1 MDFIRDLSMKEYT
14 WLPITMIVFF
24 ILVGFGIGFWN
35 GWKTAAYFMV
45 WNVVGALTIVL
56 VAKAMYN
63 DHIKTIAEDYLPAS
77 IKTNLGGNLDSA
89 LALFKNLTV
98 MLIMLAGLVVV
109 NLIALVIYFFIRKH
123 LKREIFL
130 NKKNGIS
137 NATTRVL
144 GGGIGCIVA
153 LPFASTMGVL
163 STTISKDEGV
173 NKWVSGMA
181 KISTF
186 GQVSDSTE
194 DIRRIY
200 SLALAADSAQEL
212 IKVFSAGTV
221 DANSI
226 EKLKDNK
233 EAILNI
239 LKDSTTYELAKQVIG
254 EKADSSTAIGN
265 VTAFTGSHA
274 DLKGIFQGATTEQMA
289 KAKELIKVAAPGSAN
304 DDTKINALID
314 FLFKAAK

>member
-1 MDFIRDLSMKEYT
+1 MDFIRDMSMKEYT
-14 WLPITMIVFF
+14 WLPITVIIFF
-24 ILVGFGIGFWN
+24 VLIGFGIGFWN
-35 GWKTAAYFMV
+35 GWKTAAYFMA
-45 WNVVGALTIVL
+45 WNIVGAITIVL
-56 VAKAMYN
+56 VSKAIY
-63 DHIKTIAEDYLPAS
+63 DDEIKTFAKDFMPQS
-77 IKTNLGGNLDSA
+77 IKDTLGSNFDSA

-98 MLIMLAGLVVV
+98 LLIMLGGLLTL
-109 NLIALVIYFFIRKH
+109 NLFALVIYFFIRKH

-163 STTISKDEGV
+163 TTTISKDEGV

-200 SLALAADSAQEL
+200 SLALAADSAEQL

-226 EKLKDNK
+226 DKLKENK

-239 LKDSTTYELAKQVIG
+239 LKDSTTFELAKNVIG
-254 EKADSSTAIGN
+254 EKATSSTTIGD
-265 VTAFTGSHA
+265 VSAFKTSHA
-274 DLKGIFQGATTEQMA
+274 DLHGIFQGATEDQIA
-289 KAKELIKVAAPGSAN
+289 KAKDLIKTAAPGSAA
-304 DDTKINALID
+304 DITKIDALVE
-314 FLFKAAK
+314 FLFKKA

>member
-1 MDFIRDLSMKEYT
+1 MDFIRDMSMKEYT
-14 WLPITMIVFF
+14 WLPITVIIFF
-24 ILVGFGIGFWN
+24 VLVGFGIGFWN
-35 GWKTAAYFMV
+35 GWKTAAYFMA
-45 WNVVGALTIVL
+45 WNIVGAITIVL
-56 VAKAMYN
+56 VSKAIY
-63 DHIKTIAEDYLPAS
+63 DDEIKTFAKDFMPQS
-77 IKTNLGGNLDSA
+77 IKDTLGSNFDSA

-98 MLIMLAGLVVV
+98 LLIMLGGLLTL
-109 NLIALVIYFFIRKH
+109 NLFALVIYFFIRKH

-163 STTISKDEGV
+163 TTTISKDEGV

-200 SLALAADSAQEL
+200 SLALAADSAEQL

-226 EKLKDNK
+226 DKLKENK

-239 LKDSTTYELAKQVIG
+239 LKDSTTFELAKNVIG
-254 EKADSSTAIGN
+254 EKATSSTTIGD
-265 VTAFTGSHA
+265 VSAFKTSHA
-274 DLKGIFQGATTEQMA
+274 DLHGIFQGATEDQIA
-289 KAKELIKVAAPGSAN
+289 KAKDLIKTAAPGSAA
-304 DDTKINALID
+304 DITKIDALVE
-314 FLFKAAK
+314 FLFKKA